1 MPLGGARL
9 RQEGRSNVSG
19 LRVRERRRSLKLN
32 QDMLC
37 GRIATVTEGEWNP
50 DRLEVLRIEQGTRT
64 VTDLELLA
72 LAKALGCSSY
82 WLLTGEGGSTTPPQT
97 L

>member
-19 LRVRERRRSLKLN
+19 LRVRERRLALKLK

-37 GRIATVTEGEWNP
+37 GRIATVTDGEWNP

-64 VTDLELLA
+64 VTDLELLV
-72 LAKALGCSSY
+72 LAKALDCTFA
-82 WLLTGEGGSTTPPQT
+82 WLLTGEGATTPFSS
-97 L
+97 